1 MTKTKS
7 GRELEG
13 TKGYK
18 GPPYARRFF
27 KWLGFGVQDSESDSA
42 SE

>member
-13 TKGYK
+13 TKGHK
-18 GPPYARRFF
+18 APAWARRFF
-27 KWLGFGVQDSESDSA
+27 AWFGMDDGVSDGDSSDD
-42 SE
+42 